1 MLDRLGQQSGVVM
14 KAWGNSMPWSA
25 SSARVRG
32 MMAAAEGEWV
42 APVVSQRWSSVRMK
56 TMFGR
61 SGCGFGPQ
69 RSTHTPRS
77 VRRQRR
83 SAALSTPLPGGGSAA
98 AHCGPTAGTT
108 TPLASWATMTK
119 HLLRSLSSCLRALRS
134 AFASGMP
141 FTRSRSLR
149 PT

>member
-14 KAWGNSMPWSA
+14 KAWGNSTPWSA

-42 APVVSQRWSSVRMK
+42 APVVSQRWSSVRTK

-69 RSTHTPRS
+69 RSTHAEER
-77 VRRQRR
+77 VQAAAQRR
-83 SAALSTPLPGGGSAA
+83 AVDPAPGRRERCGALRPDGRHHHPARVLGDDDAALVAQ
-98 AHCGPTAGTT
+98 
-108 TPLASWATMTK
+108 
-119 HLLRSLSSCLRALRS
+119 
-134 AFASGMP
+134 
-141 FTRSRSLR
+141 
-149 PT
+149 